1 MENVKIIKMLCENCN
16 FAVVVIAITA
26 LNVRTVLS
34 SDRSYDMN
42 TSTIE
47 AISGEDDPIDGG
59 EMEMWRLRV
68 AKAVEVENVMRREQ
82 R

>member
-16 FAVVVIAITA
+16 VCSCGYCYYCIEW
-26 LNVRTVLS
+26 RTVLS

-59 EMEMWRLRV
+59 EIGD
-68 AKAVEVENVMRREQ
+68 VEITM
-82 R
+82 